1 MSDVITRKKFL
12 TTKEVATLLAIPEG
26 TLRQW
31 RRLGVGPRWRKMRYG
46 RKV

>member
-1 MSDVITRKKFL
+1 MPDVITRKKFM
-12 TTKEVATLLAIPEG
+12 TIKEVASLLAIPEG

-31 RRLGVGPRWRKMRYG
+31 RRLGVLRWRKMRYR